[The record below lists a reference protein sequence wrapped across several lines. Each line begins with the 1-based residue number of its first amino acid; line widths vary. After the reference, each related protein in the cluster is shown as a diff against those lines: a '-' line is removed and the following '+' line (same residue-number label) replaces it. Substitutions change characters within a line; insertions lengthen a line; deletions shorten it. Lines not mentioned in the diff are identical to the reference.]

1 MTIGNLTELVGRP
14 PMAILREL
22 RMRGEAQQPK
32 ATDLSVDQV
41 ARNTGYASRSSFGRV
56 FGKT

>member
-1 MTIGNLTELVGRP
+1 
-14 PMAILREL
+14 MAILREL